1 MKRSLICGNWK
12 MNKTVAEAKEFARD
26 LTSAKLPNADDLVI
40 IAPFTQL
47 SSLAEEL
54 KDTAIKLGA
63 QDVFYEES
71 GAYTGEISA
80 PMLKELGVEYCLV
93 GHSERREYFGE
104 TDKTCNLKI
113 KALIKEGIIPILCV
127 GEPLAVREGTN
138 EFSYVGTQIYSAFDG
153 IGTEDSQRIVIAY
166 EPIWAIGTG
175 KVATT
180 DQAEYMCGFIRGL
193 IAGLYDNAV
202 AENMPILYGG
212 SMKPDNAKE
221 LLESMQIDG
230 GLIGGASLK
239 VDSFAEIAKIAGLCK
254 KEADASK

>member
-1 MKRSLICGNWK
+1 MKRSLMCGNWK
-12 MNKTVAEAKEFARD
+12 MNKTVAEAKDFARE
-26 LTSAKLPNADDLVI
+26 LVSMNLPNADDLVI

-47 SSLAEEL
+47 STLAEEL
-54 KDTAIKLGA
+54 KDTPIKLGA
-63 QDVFYEES
+63 QDVYYEDA

-80 PMLKELGVEYCLV
+80 PMLGELGVSYCLV
-93 GHSERREYFGE
+93 GHSERRELFGE
-104 TDKTCNLKI
+104 TDRNCNLKI

-127 GEPLAVREGTN
+127 GEPLAVREATN
-138 EFSYVGTQIYSAFDG
+138 EFSYVGAEIYAAFDG

-175 KVATT
+175 KVATA

-221 LLESMQIDG
+221 LLGSMQIDG

-239 VDSFAEIAKIAGLCK
+239 VDSFAELADIANSCK
-254 KEADASK
+254 